1 MGKKENPLLAYY
13 NQEERFAQLMN
24 GWLFGGK
31 TYLKAENIS
40 EADRRL
46 EGRSGKSR
54 EYRYR
59 ERDVFKKADNA
70 LIRLYIGAELME
82 YVDYAMPLRVLDCDV
97 LSYLRQ
103 EKAIAKR
110 HMEQKDLSSQEYLSR
125 ISRRDRLLPV
135 ITLILYCGE
144 RAWDGAKC
152 LHDMLD
158 LHKIPEEL
166 RQYVGDYSLHVL
178 DVRHTPDE
186 RLREFPQ
193 DICFMLMCIKYSKD
207 KEAFLHLK
215 ELTGC
220 AAVGK
225 DTFQMI
231 AEYLQEPKLLEREGK
246 VEEGGEVNMCEAIQA
261 LVEDGKR
268 EGRKEG
274 LVQGERSGVELAK
287 HIFRLA
293 RAGMSVQEIAEKLS
307 ISEEKVE
314 WVLE

>member
-54 EYRYR
+54 EYRHR

-103 EKAIAKR
+103 EKAVAKR
-110 HMEQKDLSSQEYLSR
+110 HIEQKDLSSQEYLSR
-125 ISRRDRLLPV
+125 ISRQDRLLPV

-207 KEAFLHLK
+207 KEAFLHLQ
-215 ELTGC
+215 EFTGC
-220 AAVGK
+220 AAVRK
-225 DTFQMI
+225 DTLQMM